1 MARIRTIKP
10 DFFTSDTVSALPLR
24 ARLTWIGLWT
34 HCDDYGRCRDNVK
47 LIKAAV
53 WPQDDVSIKDI
64 EADLNTLADRRVI
77 LRYEVDGKN
86 YLAVTSWDEHQRVHH
101 PSQSKIPAPL
111 NGSTPPAGPP
121 DDVSLNTPADG
132 RPPDVLGS
140 PPETVGNSPDAR
152 GSPPGTFPQ
161 EQGTGNREGN
171 REQGG
176 AARGGTRASTRA
188 KRGTRIPDDFTV
200 TTAMVAWA
208 SENTPHV
215 DGRYE
220 TAQFCDYWRSKAGKD
235 ATKLNWVLTWQ
246 TWMRKAEQQA
256 PTSRNGARSG
266 TDENIRRM
274 LAGTGTTGPNLIA
287 LPGGTP

>member
-77 LRYEVDGKN
+77 LRYTVDDKN
-86 YLAVTSWDEHQRVHH
+86 YLVVTNWDEHQRVHH
-101 PSQSKIPAPL
+101 PSQSKIPPPPGEMTPWPPPPETL
-111 NGSTPPAGPP
+111 GMPPENGRTPPEE
-121 DDVSLNTPADG
+121 LG
-132 RPPDVLGS
+132 RPPDDRPL
-140 PPETVGNSPDAR
+140 
-152 GSPPGTFPQ
+152 
-161 EQGTGNREGN
+161 EQGTGNREG
-171 REQGG
+171 EQGRG
-176 AARGGTRASTRA
+176 TPPTAASRTSARA
-188 KRGTRIPDDFTV
+188 KRGTRIPDDFAV
-200 TTAMVAWA
+200 THDMVDWA
-208 SENTPHV
+208 RCNTPNV

-220 TAQFCDYWRSKAGKD
+220 TAQFCDYWRAKAGKD

-246 TWMRKAEQQA
+246 TWMRKAEKQA
-256 PTSRNGARSG
+256 GQTGGSRNGTRSA
-266 TDENIRRM
+266 TDENIRHM
-274 LAGTGTTGPNLIA
+274 LAGTGTDSWGGLIA
-287 LPGGTP
+287 LPGGAQ

>member
-77 LRYEVDGKN
+77 LRYVVDDKN
-86 YLAVTSWDEHQRVHH
+86 YLVVTNWDEHQRVHH
-101 PSQSKIPAPL
+101 PSQSKIPAPPE
-111 NGSTPPAGPP
+111 GTVPWSP
-121 DDVSLNTPADG
+121 
-132 RPPDVLGS
+132 
-140 PPETVGNSPDAR
+140 PPETFGSDPEDD
-152 GSPPGTFPQ
+152 GSPPGNGRRPPENLPQ
-161 EQGTGNREGN
+161 EQGTGKGTGN
-171 REQGG
+171 REQGS

-200 TTAMVAWA
+200 TPDMVAWA
-208 SENTPHV
+208 RDNASHV

-235 ATKLNWVLTWQ
+235 AAKLNWVLTWQ

-256 PTSRNGARSG
+256 PTSRNGTRSG
-266 TDENIRRM
+266 IDANI
-274 LAGTGTTGPNLIA
+274 AA
-287 LPGGTP
+287 LEAMKDPHPWTPRAIEGGGR